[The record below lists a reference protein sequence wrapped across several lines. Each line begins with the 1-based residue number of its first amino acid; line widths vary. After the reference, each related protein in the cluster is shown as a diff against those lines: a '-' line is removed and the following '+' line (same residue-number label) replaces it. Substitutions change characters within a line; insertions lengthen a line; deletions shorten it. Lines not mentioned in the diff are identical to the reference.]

1 MGLCPG
7 CVADLPFVGT
17 ACPRCALP
25 LPVPVACPK
34 CTKRPPPFQACFALF
49 CYAYPIDRL
58 IQRMKFK
65 RHLAIAR
72 EFGALLAHGVS
83 THQALTPQCLVPVP
97 LHRAR
102 LTARG
107 FNQALE
113 IARPVAKAL
122 SIPLDFTSCIR
133 ARNTAAQTG
142 LPAKQRAR
150 NVRGAFRV
158 HKPLPY
164 KHVAIVDDVITTG
177 HTAAALARALRRTGI
192 KQVDLWVCARTVRP

>member
-1 MGLCPG
+1 
-7 CVADLPFVGT
+7 
-17 ACPRCALP
+17 
-25 LPVPVACPK
+25 
-34 CTKRPPPFQACFALF
+34 
-49 CYAYPIDRL
+49 
-58 IQRMKFK
+58 MKFK
-65 RHLAIAR
+65 GHLAIAR
-72 EFGALLAHGVS
+72 EFGALLARRVS

-102 LTARG
+102 LTTRG

-122 SIPLDFTSCIR
+122 SIPLDFTSCSR
-133 ARNTAAQTG
+133 ARNTAAQTV

-158 HKPLPY
+158 RKPLPF

-192 KQVDLWVCARTVRP
+192 KQVDLWVCARTVRDA